1 MVEANLTPS
10 PPIALPRLAPQGDGF
25 LLKPN
30 AASFMEGTSPN
41 GEPRLAWARSTFG
54 MGWHGP
60 NAWNGQ
66 AAITIGGRTARDAS
80 LASAVSN
87 EMATQNST
95 IATLLTNLTATAI
108 GTGLTLSSKPRA
120 AELGI
125 TEDEARA
132 LSHQIESQWAA
143 WQSNPLE
150 VDLSGRFDMTGLA
163 AGFFRQW
170 LLNGEAVATLEWQRF
185 PGATTKTKVQLLDVA
200 QLDRTITR
208 YEPEDL
214 RVLQG
219 VVFNK
224 VGRLVGYMLRTP
236 PLGSW
241 TAAPVATVVKAF
253 TTWGRPRVIH
263 VMLNDDPRAVRGLS
277 PLIAALT
284 PAQEGATLQEFTL
297 GKAMIDASVT
307 NVIESALPT
316 AQAFDTLTVNDRES
330 HIWNNLDGWLTAH
343 DSFYGGAGG
352 KARVTPQVG
361 SVIHLLAGD
370 KLVQHDSKAVSNT
383 YDAFDK
389 SIQRR
394 AAKAAGSSVEDLTG
408 DYSKTSFSASRLA
421 MALPSLINDIRR
433 KQVVERFYKAVFT
446 AWLEEQWNLGAISLP
461 KDAKSFYEARDA
473 YCNASFLGKGPVSA
487 DPKKTREAL
496 VMGLEAGLVSLT
508 DALAEDGKDLETHL
522 ETLAQERKLLQR
534 YGLEHPLYATL
545 TGKQPENAEVEPDDK
560 PSSVKPERDTFVS
573 SQPAPGRRRAKAAK
587 AKRLDDV
594 TVDELAEAL
603 ESLR

>member
-1 MVEANLTPS
+1 MVEANIIPGAPALD
-10 PPIALPRLAPQGDGF
+10 LPRPALQGDGF
-25 LLKPN
+25 ALKPQ
-30 AASFMEGTSPN
+30 AASFMEGTSAN

-60 NAWNGQ
+60 NAWNGT
-66 AAITIGGRTARDAS
+66 AAITIGGRIAPDAN

-87 EMATQNST
+87 QMATQNST

-125 TEDEARA
+125 SEDEARA
-132 LSHQIESQWAA
+132 LSHQIESKWAA

-170 LLNGEAVATLEWQRF
+170 VLNGEAVATLEWQGF

-200 QLDRTITR
+200 QLDKSVTR
-208 YEPEDL
+208 YEPQDL

-219 VVFNK
+219 VVFDNR
-224 VGRLVGYMLRTP
+224 GRLFGYMLRTP

-241 TAAPVATVVKAF
+241 TAAPIATLVKAF

-316 AQAFDTLTVNDRES
+316 QQAFDTLTVNDRES
-330 HIWNNLDGWLTAH
+330 HIWNNLDGWLNAH
-343 DSFYGGAGG
+343 DSFYGG
-352 KARVTPQVG
+352 KARITPQVG

-394 AAKAAGSSVEDLTG
+394 AAKAAGVSAESLTG
-408 DYSKTSFSASRLA
+408 NYAEVNFSASRLA
-421 MALPSLINDIRR
+421 EALPNLINDIRR

-446 AWLEEQWNLGAISLP
+446 AWLEEQINLGAIELP
-461 KDAKSFYEARDA
+461 KSAKGFYEAREA
-473 YCNASFLGKGPVSA
+473 YCCATFNGRGPISS
-487 DPKKTREAL
+487 DPLKTQKAL
-496 VMGLEAGLVSLT
+496 IMGLEAGLVSLT
-508 DALAEDGKDLETHL
+508 EALSADGKDLETHL
-522 ETLAQERKLLQR
+522 EQLSQERKLLQR
-534 YGLEHPLYATL
+534 YGLEHPTFAVM
-545 TGKQPENAEVEPDDK
+545 TGAQPENSEVEPTDK
-560 PSSVKPERDTFVS
+560 SAKPAVERDTFVS
-573 SQPAPGRRRAKAAK
+573 SQPAPRHRGRPRKASI
-587 AKRLDDV
+587 DNP
-594 TVDELAEAL
+594 EEAE
-603 ESLR
+603 

>member
-10 PPIALPRLAPQGDGF
+10 PPVALPQLATQGDGF
-25 LLKPN
+25 TLKPS
-30 AASFMEGTSPN
+30 AASFMEGTSAN

-66 AAITIGGRTARDAS
+66 AAITIGGRIAPDAN

-87 EMATQNST
+87 QMATQNST
-95 IATLLTNLTATAI
+95 IATLLTNLCATAI

-125 TEDEARA
+125 SEDEARF
-132 LSHQIESQWAA
+132 LSHQIESKWAA
-143 WQSNPLE
+143 WSSNPLE

-170 LLNGEAVATLEWQRF
+170 ILNGEAVATLEWQGF

-224 VGRLVGYMLRTP
+224 IGRLVGYKLRTP

-241 TAAPVATVVKAF
+241 TAAPVATLVKAF

-263 VMLNDDPRAVRGLS
+263 VLLNDDPRAVRGLS

-316 AQAFDTLTVNDRES
+316 QQAFDTLTVSDRES
-330 HIWNNLDGWLTAH
+330 HIWNNLDGWLNAH
-343 DSFYGGAGG
+343 DSFYGG
-352 KARVTPQVG
+352 KAKITPQVG

-370 KLVQHDSKAVSNT
+370 KLVQHDSKAVANT

-408 DYSKTSFSASRLA
+408 DYSQTSFSASRLA
-421 MALPSLINDIRR
+421 MALPSLINEIRR
-433 KQVVERFYKAVFT
+433 KQVVEKFYASVFS
-446 AWLEEQWNLGAISLP
+446 AWLEEQINLGAIDLP
-461 KDAKSFYEARDA
+461 KSARGFYECRSA

-496 VMGLEAGLVSLT
+496 IMGLEAGLVSLT

-560 PSSVKPERDTFVS
+560 ASSVKPERDTFAS
-573 SQPAPGRRRAKAAK
+573 SQPAPRRRGRPPKA
-587 AKRLDDV
+587 RIIDMSED
-594 TVDELAEAL
+594 TI
-603 ESLR
+603 

>member
-1 MVEANLTPS
+1 MVETSITPGA
-10 PPIALPRLAPQGDGF
+10 PPLALPRLVPQGDGF
-25 LLKPN
+25 TLKPS
-30 AASFMEGTSPN
+30 AASFMEGTSAT

-66 AAITIGGRTARDAS
+66 AAITAGGRISPDAN

-87 EMATQNST
+87 QMATQNST
-95 IATLLTNLTATAI
+95 VATLLMNLTATAI

-132 LSHQIESQWAA
+132 LSHQIESKWAA

-170 LLNGEAVATLEWQRF
+170 VLNGEAVATLEWQGFR
-185 PGATTKTKVQLLDVA
+185 GATTKTKVQLLDVA

-224 VGRLVGYMLRTP
+224 IGRLVGYMLRTP

-241 TAAPVATVVKAF
+241 TAAPIATLVKAF

-297 GKAMIDASVT
+297 DKAMIDASVT
-307 NVIESALPT
+307 QVVESALPT
-316 AQAFDTLTVNDRES
+316 AQAIDGLVVNDRES
-330 HIWNNLDGWLTAH
+330 HIWNNMGAWLTAK
-343 DSFYGGAGG
+343 DDFYS
-352 KARVTPQVG
+352 KAKITPQAG

-370 KLVQHDSKAVSNT
+370 KLVQPDSKAVSNT

-394 AAKAAGSSVEDLTG
+394 AAKAAGVSAESLTG
-408 DYSKTSFSASRLA
+408 NYAEVNFSASRLA
-421 MALPSLINDIRR
+421 EALPNLINDIRR

-446 AWLEEQWNLGAISLP
+446 AWLEEQINLGAIELP
-461 KDAKSFYEARDA
+461 KSAKGFYEAREA
-473 YCNASFLGKGPVSA
+473 YCCATFNGRGPISS
-487 DPKKTREAL
+487 DPLKTQKAL
-496 VMGLEAGLVSLT
+496 IMGLEAGLVSLT
-508 DALAEDGKDLETHL
+508 EALSADGKDLETHL
-522 ETLAQERKLLQR
+522 EQLSQERKLLQR
-534 YGLEHPLYATL
+534 YGLEHPTFAVM
-545 TGKQPENAEVEPDDK
+545 TGAQPENSEVEPTDK
-560 PSSVKPERDTFVS
+560 SAKPAAERDTFAS
-573 SQPAPGRRRAKAAK
+573 SQPAPRRRGRPPKV
-587 AKRLDDV
+587 RMIDMS
-594 TVDELAEAL
+594 EE
-603 ESLR
+603 EE